1 MLNIVAVS
9 PDVLPMHLLLEA
21 DPSEDRIKMYLDSS
35 LCYLALKLDVPVGVC
50 VLGHTDD
57 DTLELYN
64 IAVCPSAQKRGVGT
78 ALLRHVIE
86 EARGKGVSRLVLG
99 TGTFGYQ
106 LAFYQRAGF
115 RVDAVIK
122 NHFVDNYDEPIF
134 DSGIQLKDMLRLV
147 LEL

>member
-1 MLNIVAVS
+1 
-9 PDVLPMHLLLEA
+9 
-21 DPSEDRIKMYLDSS
+21 MY
-35 LCYLALKLDVPVGVC
+35 KRQ
-50 VLGHTDD
+50 
-57 DTLELYN
+57 LYN